1 MINLPKNN
9 YHVDEFKKRV
19 QLVVSLG
26 DKDLFF
32 ETFFKGKYDLDAIE
46 NEIHELDEDLHIEG
60 GDIADVI
67 NQEARRL
74 EALRVLAANGDG
86 ELPISIFF
94 SQGNENFNNFIGG
107 GFARLG
113 GFEEGW
119 VIHAG
124 LDVGGLR
131 VEWGVGPY
139 VHHFLCFLVATRV
152 HSSS

>member
-1 MINLPKNN
+1 MAEDGELSNPEDLESCLMLPGWYQTIDDKLTKNN

-19 QLVVSLG
+19 QLVVSQG

-32 ETFFKGKYDLDAIE
+32 ETFFKGKFDLDAIE

-74 EALRVLAANGDG
+74 EALRVRAANRDG

-94 SQGNENFNNFIGG
+94 
-107 GFARLG
+107 FARKRKLQQLYWQ
-113 GFEEGW
+113 GF
-119 VIHAG
+119 
-124 LDVGGLR
+124 
-131 VEWGVGPY
+131 
-139 VHHFLCFLVATRV
+139 C
-152 HSSS
+152 